1 MTSRLT
7 LTVLVDN
14 TTLTDHDYCSEAG
27 LSFLIETAGK
37 KILFDTGL
45 SGLFLAN
52 AETMGFDLRDLD
64 VLVLSHGHIDHT
76 GGLATLARYL
86 ATATPDGIPSG
97 RMVLLKGFDKKGF
110 VFFTNYESRK
120 AYELKKNN
128 SAALTFYW
136 PELYRQVR
144 IEGKVNKIN
153 VKDSDIYFQARPRGS
168 QISAD
173 ASAQSHVVESRVELE
188 KMAYEIEQKNVEAR
202 QFIKSSEEIVALLE
216 YYLKIEKIE
225 NTLSSV

>member
-1 MTSRLT
+1 MKFNRQSTSNIRNKFT
-7 LTVLVDN
+7 GQGIDEN
-14 TTLTDHDYCSEAG
+14 DMASNPIMQFRKWYDEA
-27 LSFLIETAGK
+27 LKYEVYEPDA
-37 KILFDTGL
+37 
-45 SGLFLAN
+45 
-52 AETMGFDLRDLD
+52 M
-64 VLVLSHGHIDHT
+64 H
-76 GGLATLARYL
+76 L

-188 KMAYEIEQKNVEAR
+188 KMAYEIEQKYLDKPIPRPINWGGFCLSAEVVEFWQGR
-202 QFIKSSEEIVALLE
+202 DNRLHDRIQYKLE
-216 YYLKIEKIE
+216 QDNGWLIQRLYP
-225 NTLSSV
+225 